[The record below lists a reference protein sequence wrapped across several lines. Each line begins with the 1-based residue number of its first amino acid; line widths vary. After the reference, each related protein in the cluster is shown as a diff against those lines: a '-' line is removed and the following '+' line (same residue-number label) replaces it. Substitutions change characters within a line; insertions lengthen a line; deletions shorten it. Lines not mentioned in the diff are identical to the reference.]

1 MMHNLEQYGQSLEQ
15 EENDLIMYNDQLSAR
30 HIHQSIL
37 HNPDEAKLGSV
48 EDPESIRVTGTN
60 IKHGGLPC
68 PVGAASIGY
77 ALGDQGKAS
86 GRNTTCLY
94 DLGALRQNRT
104 SP

>member
-37 HNPDEAKLGSV
+37 PHNPDEAKLCSI

-60 IKHGGLPC
+60 IKHGGLPGQ
-68 PVGAASIGY
+68 VSI
-77 ALGDQGKAS
+77 
-86 GRNTTCLY
+86 
-94 DLGALRQNRT
+94 
-104 SP
+104 